1 MSPAAW
7 SKIITLNL
15 LCVLVLISME
25 FTWRFTNKPIVN
37 TFSRTQDTITPGEK
51 MTSHVE
57 NVIHRV
63 PHEERTIMQLV
74 LETTKANRTTTTR
87 KGIYATEDK
96 SIKITSYSSKCYFF
110 FQPVSYLLIL
120 TFIYVF
126 CASANQQIW

>member
-37 TFSRTQDTITPGEK
+37 TFSRTQNIITPGQK

-57 NVIHRV
+57 NVIHMV
-63 PHEERTIMQLV
+63 PHEERSITQLV
-74 LETTKANRTTTTR
+74 LETTKANRTITTR

-96 SIKITSYSSKCYFF
+96 SIPITSYSSKCYFI
-110 FQPVSYLLIL
+110 FQLVSYLLIL

-126 CASANQQIW
+126 CVSANQ